1 MENNVECQLIMI
13 VKLPN
18 FDNELEL
25 YNKGYKMIVGVDE
38 VGCGALAGPVVA
50 GAVVFPKEFKLHGI
64 NDSKLLS
71 EKKRDSLAESIKDV
85 AIQWSVGEA
94 SHIEI
99 CSLGLRQ
106 ATYLA
111 MQRAVRKIKEAD
123 FILVDAWTIPGVH
136 IEQRGIIKG
145 DRTVK
150 SIAAASIIA
159 KVYRDCLMLKYHKNY
174 PKYFF
179 NEHKGYAT
187 KKHKAAIEKFGPCDI
202 HRIGYKL
209 FQSKPV

>member
-1 MENNVECQLIMI
+1 MENNTECQLIMI

-50 GAVVFPKEFKLHGI
+50 GAVVFPKSFQLYGI
-64 NDSKLLS
+64 KDSKLLS
-71 EKKRDSLAESIKDV
+71 EKNRDSLAKEIKDI

-94 SHIEI
+94 SHEEI
-99 CSLGLRQ
+99 CALGLRQ

-111 MQRAVRKIKEAD
+111 MQRAVCKIKEAD
-123 FILVDAWTIPGVH
+123 FILVDAWTIPGLP
-136 IEQRGIIKG
+136 IEQKGIIRG

-159 KVYRDCLMLKYHKNY
+159 KVYRDGLMVGYHNDY
-174 PKYFF
+174 PKYNF

-187 KKHKAAIEKFGPCDI
+187 KKHKAAIEKFGPCEI
-202 HRIGYKL
+202 HRTGYKL
-209 FQSKPV
+209 FQPKLV